1 MSWHYQAAD
10 SQTNKKFSDSECM
23 TAEFCKSVYQA
34 KNFKLKILGNK
45 RVLGKT
51 QIGWG
56 QMQVPSHS
64 SRNKFLVIVVNIYT
78 ETDLKYFTKFVT

>member
-1 MSWHYQAAD
+1 
-10 SQTNKKFSDSECM
+10 M
-23 TAEFCKSVYQA
+23 TAEFYKSVYRT

-45 RVLGKT
+45 RVLEKT

-64 SRNKFLVIVVNIYT
+64 SRNKLLVIVVNIYT
-78 ETDLKYFTKFVT
+78 EIDLKVS

>member
-1 MSWHYQAAD
+1 
-10 SQTNKKFSDSECM
+10 M
-23 TAEFCKSVYQA
+23 TAEFCKSVYRA
-34 KNFKLKILGNK
+34 KSFKLKILGNK
-45 RVLGKT
+45 RVLGKS